1 MAVTTEIFRAWKSP
15 RAAIRRQLAGGEN
28 EGRALIYLMVA
39 CLLIFIAQWP
49 RLSREAFLQ
58 PEIPLDVRIGGALMG
73 WVFIAPLLFYGL
85 AALSHLISRLA
96 GGQGSYFGA
105 RLALFWSLLVISPI
119 VLFLGLVA
127 GFIGAGPAANATSLL
142 LLLAFLYIWG
152 SSLMEAERPVPEPG

>member
-1 MAVTTEIFRAWKSP
+1 
-15 RAAIRRQLAGGEN
+15 
-28 EGRALIYLMVA
+28 MVA

-85 AALSHLISRLA
+85 AALSHVISRLA